1 MSVWASPTP
10 QAVNESHRLYI
21 QAVNNIGSV
30 TGTVLGTQE
39 VNVRNNTQEWTVS
52 DEDIFG
58 GSVTATLTFN
68 QDTGCEGMQV
78 MVDYNDITEHV
89 TNAGGTVTLR
99 FEADLVGAGINCF
112 IGETQ
117 VATGIT
123 GSIGILA
130 TFSGQRVQLMSG
142 YWEEETWVGSAD
154 YGELSCPQSG
164 NDTQDTN
171 FDFEVATG
179 TDVTVNFIPV
189 TGCRLKSATLY
200 TYDAIAGKVA
210 TDVTSDVVSNT
221 YVIQNVTQQVE
232 LYAVFESDPEAYA
245 VLSEDNTVL
254 TFYYDKKKAERGGMD
269 IGPFGSISQIPWY
282 GVRESIT
289 TAVIDASMAEYDGL
303 TSTGSWFY
311 DCRALTT
318 VTGLENLNMTNV
330 TSTNGMFDHC
340 TSLPS
345 LDLSELNTASVT
357 NMSVMFRSCSQLTT
371 LDLSMLNTSNVEN
384 MSNMFAGCTSLTNLK
399 LNGTFSTANVTT
411 MEVMFNECSSL
422 ETLDL
427 STFNTANVTNMFMMF
442 ANCTALKTIYVGSG
456 WTTDALT
463 DGYNMFNGCDNLEG
477 GAGTTLIALRDANT
491 ENYENYQF
499 AHIDGGSSN
508 PGYLTDINAP
518 TSYNIRVSV
527 VGNGTVTAGETT
539 INSGTEQDVNVATGS
554 SLILGFTP
562 DSGYRLASVVVD
574 TTDVTSQ
581 VIADTTGVSYYTLVG
596 IYEEHTV
603 TATFANDT
611 PEAYAA
617 LNGDNTV
624 LTFYYDKQKQ
634 ERNGMGVGPFTT
646 YTNRGW
652 NDYATVITSIV
663 FDESFTGATGLSSTA
678 YWFYNFQNLSV
689 ITGLNNLNTS
699 SVTNMRNMFSGCNAL
714 TSVDV
719 SGFNTSNVTTMEG
732 MFSGTTNLVVLDL
745 SAFNTVNVSWMREM
759 FRGSGLKT
767 IYVGDTW
774 STENVSNGL
783 YMFTE
788 CSGIVGGRGTTY
800 NINHTDHAYAHIDG
814 GTANPGYLTPKNGYG
829 AAAVPTFTRVN
840 NNKVLVSSET
850 EGAIIRYTLD
860 GTEPDSTSTVYSDSI
875 GVDRNLTIKAYAAR
889 QNFTDSEVGTYTVD
903 WFKVSDVEFVQTGN
917 QVALSTATPDADIH
931 YTLST
936 ETGAPEHDYD
946 GTPLTMSGDCI
957 ITAWATLEGY
967 TPSEQTEFEFH
978 ADGVTCSNPVFARNG
993 NVIKITTVTEQVQ
1006 IFYTTNGTEPTEQS
1020 MLYADSILVDHN
1032 MVIKAIAMRQN
1043 YYPSQVISFT
1053 VDWFKADMPTFLWTN
1068 DQLSLSTATES
1079 GDIYYTIAADASS
1092 VSAPQQY
1099 SGAITVTQDAVI
1111 TAWTQR
1117 QGWNNSDTLVIDYP
1131 YTAWVALLDA
1141 VNAAKDVIVLATG
1154 NDNVSQQMLNE
1165 LQTLVAEAEAMY
1177 QARTAALTEVEDVTG
1192 SLNEQTA
1199 AVNQLATAVDEAYA
1213 VLTENNTVLTFYY
1226 DKKMQERNGMG
1237 VGPFSTEVE
1246 RGWSTDPS
1254 AITTVVFDETFAGYT
1269 ALSST
1274 AYWFEHCS
1282 NLSTITGLPSLN
1294 TANVTDMSYMFD
1306 GCSVLASIDVSNF
1319 NTSKVTDMSRMF
1331 SSCYALQTLNL
1342 SSFNTLNVTS
1352 MKDLFA
1358 GCSSLASVNLSSFT
1372 TTNVSDMHS
1381 MFYGCTA
1388 LQSLDLTSFN
1398 TAIVIDME
1406 NMFANSYSLN
1416 TIYVSG
1422 DWNTDAVSN
1431 GSSMFTD
1438 CIALVGGRGTVYDA
1452 NHTDAAYAR
1461 IDMAPDAPG
1470 YFTRKTQQM
1479 GDANDDGAVTV
1490 EDAVAT
1496 VTNILGEPTVSY
1508 FSQTKADMNNDSL
1521 IDIFDVT
1528 LIVNAVF
1535 AAAPAPAHSMAG
1547 SIAAEDVRLTAQSN
1561 RMYMG
1566 IDKEGQF
1573 TAFQFDVTL
1582 PDGITLESLRL
1593 ASGTTNHQLT
1603 YQKVSGSTYRVVGL
1617 SMTNELLTAANGRV
1631 VQLQLSENANE
1642 KDVKMNN
1649 VIFVGQP
1656 ATDATAIRNHVSDGA
1671 AGRDA
1676 IYDLNGRY
1684 VGSDKSRL
1692 TKGIYIINHKK
1703 VNIK

>member
-1 MSVWASPTP
+1 LSS
-10 QAVNESHRLYI
+10 
-21 QAVNNIGSV
+21 
-30 TGTVLGTQE
+30 
-39 VNVRNNTQEWTVS
+39 
-52 DEDIFG
+52 F
-58 GSVTATLTFN
+58 
-68 QDTGCEGMQV
+68 DTG
-78 MVDYNDITEHV
+78 
-89 TNAGGTVTLR
+89 
-99 FEADLVGAGINCF
+99 
-112 IGETQ
+112 
-117 VATGIT
+117 
-123 GSIGILA
+123 
-130 TFSGQRVQLMSG
+130 
-142 YWEEETWVGSAD
+142 
-154 YGELSCPQSG
+154 
-164 NDTQDTN
+164 
-171 FDFEVATG
+171 
-179 TDVTVNFIPV
+179 
-189 TGCRLKSATLY
+189 
-200 TYDAIAGKVA
+200 
-210 TDVTSDVVSNT
+210 
-221 YVIQNVTQQVE
+221 NVTDMN
-232 LYAVFESDPEAYA
+232 YMF
-245 VLSEDNTVL
+245 
-254 TFYYDKKKAERGGMD
+254 
-269 IGPFGSISQIPWY
+269 
-282 GVRESIT
+282 RE
-289 TAVIDASMAEYDGL
+289 
-303 TSTGSWFY
+303 
-311 DCRALTT
+311 
-318 VTGLENLNMTNV
+318 
-330 TSTNGMFDHC
+330 C
-340 TSLPS
+340 TSLTS
-345 LDLSELNTASVT
+345 LDLSGFNTANVT
-357 NMSVMFRSCSQLTT
+357 TMGWMFEFCNALTYINLSSFNTGGVTRLGLMFKDCSSLTT
-371 LDLSMLNTSNVEN
+371 LDLS
-384 MSNMFAGCTSLTNLK
+384 G
-399 LNGTFSTANVTT
+399 
-411 MEVMFNECSSL
+411 
-422 ETLDL
+422 
-427 STFNTANVTNMFMMF
+427 FNTANVANMD
-442 ANCTALKTIYVGSG
+442 L
-456 WTTDALT
+456 
-463 DGYNMFNGCDNLEG
+463 
-477 GAGTTLIALRDANT
+477 
-491 ENYENYQF
+491 
-499 AHIDGGSSN
+499 
-508 PGYLTDINAP
+508 
-518 TSYNIRVSV
+518 
-527 VGNGTVTAGETT
+527 
-539 INSGTEQDVNVATGS
+539 
-554 SLILGFTP
+554 
-562 DSGYRLASVVVD
+562 
-574 TTDVTSQ
+574 
-581 VIADTTGVSYYTLVG
+581 
-596 IYEEHTV
+596 
-603 TATFANDT
+603 
-611 PEAYAA
+611 
-617 LNGDNTV
+617 
-624 LTFYYDKQKQ
+624 
-634 ERNGMGVGPFTT
+634 
-646 YTNRGW
+646 
-652 NDYATVITSIV
+652 
-663 FDESFTGATGLSSTA
+663 
-678 YWFYNFQNLSV
+678 
-689 ITGLNNLNTS
+689 
-699 SVTNMRNMFSGCNAL
+699 MFSGCNSL
-714 TSVDV
+714 T
-719 SGFNTSNVTTMEG
+719 
-732 MFSGTTNLVVLDL
+732 
-745 SAFNTVNVSWMREM
+745 
-759 FRGSGLKT
+759 T
-767 IYVGDTW
+767 IYVSSGWTTASVTDGA
-774 STENVSNGL
+774 S
-783 YMFTE
+783 MFTN
-788 CSGIVGGRGTTY
+788 CTALVGGRGTVY
-800 NINHTDHAYAHIDG
+800 DADYTDYTYAHIDG
-814 GTANPGYLTPKNGYG
+814 GTANPGYLTPKSGYG

-889 QNFTDSEVGTYTVD
+889 QNFTDSEVATYMVD

-1020 MLYADSILVDHN
+1020 TLYADSILVDHN

-1068 DQLSLSTATES
+1068 DQLSLSTATEG
-1079 GDIYYTIAADASS
+1079 GDIYYTIAANASS

-1099 SGAITVTQDAVI
+1099 SGAITVTQDAMI

-1154 NDNVSQQMLNE
+1154 NDNVPQQMLNE

-1177 QARTAALTEVEDVTG
+1177 QARTAARTEVEDVTG

-1535 AAAPAPAHSMAG
+1535 AATPAPAYSMAG

-1566 IDKEGQF
+1566 IDKEGRF

-1582 PDGITLESLRL
+1582 PEGTELEGVSL
-1593 ASGTTNHQLT
+1593 ASASTNHQLSF
-1603 YQKVSGSTYRVVGL
+1603 QKRQGNTYRVIGL
-1617 SMTNELLTAANGRV
+1617 SMTNEQLAAANGRL
-1631 VQLQLSENANE
+1631 VQLQLSDNAGE
-1642 KDVKMNN
+1642 KNVKMSN

-1656 ATDATAIRNHVSDGA
+1656 ATDATAIRNYVSDGA
-1671 AGRDA
+1671 ADRDA

-1684 VGSDKSRL
+1684 VGTDKSRL